1 MADISIIIPT
11 YNEEVGIETLLN
23 KLQALR
29 PQCEL
34 IIVDGGSEDNTV
46 SLVSQ
51 HVDVVIHS
59 DKGRA
64 LQMNVGAA
72 TAKAPIVLF
81 LHADTFLPDNAIEQ
95 LKSAME
101 KGFVW
106 GRFDIELTGSSRLL
120 SIVAWS
126 MNKRSRWT
134 GIATGD
140 QALFLDKPVF
150 EQLGG
155 FAEISLMEDIELTS
169 RLRKLGKPYCS
180 NSKVIS
186 SGRRWISFGII
197 KAILLM
203 WSLRLRY
210 FFGTDPDELEPLY
223 RKGKFWKV

>member
-11 YNEEVGIETLLN
+11 YNEYVGIETLLN
-23 KLQALR
+23 TLQAFR
-29 PQCEL
+29 PHCEL

-46 SLVSQ
+46 CLSEPLV
-51 HVDVVIHS
+51 DTVIHS

-64 LQMNVGAA
+64 LQMNEGAVI
-72 TAKAPIVLF
+72 AKAPILLF
-81 LHADTFLPDNAIEQ
+81 LHADTFLPDDAVKQI
-95 LKSAME
+95 KSAME
-101 KGFVW
+101 KGFDW
-106 GRFDIELTGSSRLL
+106 GRFDIKLTGSSRLL

-134 GIATGD
+134 EIATGD
-140 QALFLDKPVF
+140 QALFVDKTVF

-155 FAEISLMEDIELTS
+155 FAKISLMEDVEFTS
-169 RLRKLGKPYCS
+169 RLRMLSKPYCS
-180 NSKVIS
+180 KSKVIS

-197 KAILLM
+197 KTILLM

-210 FFGTDPDELEPLY
+210 FFGADPSELELLY